1 MDSREALVALNLLE
15 GVGPVRVRQLLEFFG
30 DAAAVLQASKAQL
43 LQVRGIGEDTAAA
56 IANWENSVDLAGEL
70 RRIADYG
77 CRIVIPTDP
86 EYPPLL
92 REIYDPPV
100 VLYIKGTLTDRDR
113 NAVAIVGSRQTTHY
127 GLETARKLGY
137 QLAYTGV
144 TVVSGGARGIDT
156 AAHQG
161 ALSGKGRTIAVLG
174 TAHLWLYED
183 SVLVKDP
190 GSPVPTRWHTDDGYF
205 HAEGRQMATVWV
217 ALDPSPRASG
227 SLRFLR
233 GSHRDDRRY
242 RPTLFVT
249 DDPIP
254 GTEGELVPDL
264 DLDDPQVFG
273 WDLEPGDLTIHHA
286 RTLHAAGGNL
296 GATPRRAL
304 SVRYCGDDAVVRV
317 KPGAPG
323 KPGFDA
329 VDAGT
334 PIGAAAARLGL
345 LEAALG

>member
-1 MDSREALVALNLLE
+1 MACGIREAAGQFWADGACVVRAVVDAATLDRIRAAVDALSATPELADLSAMAGDTSPGRFRG
-15 GVGPVRVRQLLEFFG
+15 GVDHWRAHPEFAAFATTG
-30 DAAAVLQASKAQL
+30 ANPAVTAAVL
-43 LQVRGIGEDTAAA
+43 
-56 IANWENSVDLAGEL
+56 
-70 RRIADYG
+70 
-77 CRIVIPTDP
+77 
-86 EYPPLL
+86 
-92 REIYDPPV
+92 
-100 VLYIKGTLTDRDR
+100 
-113 NAVAIVGSRQTTHY
+113 GS
-127 GLETARKLGY
+127 
-137 QLAYTGV
+137 
-144 TVVSGGARGIDT
+144 D
-156 AAHQG
+156 
-161 ALSGKGRTIAVLG
+161 
-174 TAHLWLYED
+174 HLWLYED

-205 HAEGRQMATVWV
+205 HVEGRQMVTVWV
-217 ALDPSPRASG
+217 ALDPSPRGSG
-227 SLRFLR
+227 ALRFVR

-254 GTEGELVPDL
+254 GTEGARVPDL

-296 GATPRRAL
+296 GTTPRRAL

-329 VDAGT
+329 VAPGT
-334 PIGAAAARLGL
+334 PLA
-345 LEAALG
+345 EAATVVGLRKAVLGPLD